1 MYFTAYTPIFPY
13 EVMMLKI
20 PNFQPRGHGMY
31 VYVHSETK
39 EESEC
44 DLCCYYR
51 RKKCDLPT
59 CPFIQ
64 EKIKFGTATKKQ
76 IMDAVFMNIRNSK
89 FRERLSLFIRES
101 ENIKMNYAGKRHE
114 SDFKKTL
121 ERIDS
126 ENYKLVS
133 AVYLLTAD
141 TQLWRRVQTQVE
153 KSSIRFDK
161 MNLGS
166 VDEKAYTLFCCAKD
180 IYLGTKH
187 ITIADL
193 ADEQLIS
200 PKMFGNI
207 CNAMAIRR
215 FGTGVLCEQKENNV

>member
-13 EVMMLKI
+13 EVTMQMI
-20 PNFQPRGHGMY
+20 PNFLPRGHGMY
-31 VYVHSETK
+31 VIIRSESK
-39 EESEC
+39 EETEC

-59 CPFIQ
+59 CPFIW

-89 FRERLSLFIRES
+89 FRERLSSFIRES
-101 ENIKMNYAGKRHE
+101 ENTNMNYFSKWHE
-114 SDFKKTL
+114 YGFNKAL
-121 ERIDS
+121 ERIDR
-126 ENYKLVS
+126 ENFKLIS
-133 AVYLLTAD
+133 AVYLLKAD
-141 TQLWRRVQTQVE
+141 TQLWRRVKNQVE
-153 KSSIRFDK
+153 KNCIQFDK
-161 MNLGS
+161 INLGS

-180 IYLGTKH
+180 LYLGTKH

-200 PKMFGNI
+200 PKMFGII
-207 CNAMAIRR
+207 CNALAIRR
-215 FGTGVLCEQKENNV
+215 FGIGVLNQN

>member
-13 EVMMLKI
+13 EVTMRMI
-20 PNFQPRGHGMY
+20 PNFLPRGHGMY
-31 VYVHSETK
+31 VIIRSETK
-39 EESEC
+39 EETEC
-44 DLCCYYR
+44 DFCCYYK

-59 CPFIQ
+59 CPFIRD
-64 EKIKFGTATKKQ
+64 KIKFGTATKKQ

-101 ENIKMNYAGKRHE
+101 ENTKMNYFGKKHE
-114 SDFKKTL
+114 SDFKKTI

-133 AVYLLTAD
+133 AVYLLTANP
-141 TQLWRRVQTQVE
+141 QVWRRVQNQVE
-153 KSSIRFDK
+153 KNCICFDK

-180 IYLGTKH
+180 LYLGTKH

-200 PKMFGNI
+200 PKMFGII
-207 CNAMAIRR
+207 CNALAIRR
-215 FGTGVLCEQKENNV
+215 FGTGALCEQNVK

>member
-13 EVMMLKI
+13 EVTMRMI
-20 PNFQPRGHGMY
+20 PNFLPKGRGMY
-31 VYVHSETK
+31 VIIHSETK
-39 EESEC
+39 EETDC

-51 RKKCDLPT
+51 RKKCDLST
-59 CPFIQ
+59 CSFIR

-76 IMDAVFMNIRNSK
+76 IIDAVFMNIRSSK

-101 ENIKMNYAGKRHE
+101 ENNNMNYFGKKHE

-121 ERIDS
+121 EKIDS

-133 AVYLLTAD
+133 TVYLLTAD
-141 TQLWRRVQTQVE
+141 IQLWRRVQNQVE
-153 KSSIRFDK
+153 KNCIRFDK

-180 IYLGTKH
+180 LYLGTKH

-200 PKMFGNI
+200 PKMFGII
-207 CNAMAIRR
+207 CNALAIRR
-215 FGTGVLCEQKENNV
+215 FGIGVLNNN

>member
-1 MYFTAYTPIFPY
+1 
-13 EVMMLKI
+13 
-20 PNFQPRGHGMY
+20 MY

>member
-13 EVMMLKI
+13 EITMRMI
-20 PNFQPRGHGMY
+20 PNFLPRGHGMY
-31 VYVHSETK
+31 VIIHSETK
-39 EESEC
+39 EETEC

-51 RKKCDLPT
+51 RKKCDLPI
-59 CPFIQ
+59 CPFIR

-89 FRERLSLFIRES
+89 FRERLSSFIRES
-101 ENIKMNYAGKRHE
+101 ENTNMNYFGKKHE

-126 ENYKLVS
+126 ENYKLAS

-141 TQLWRRVQTQVE
+141 AQLWRRVQNQVE
-153 KSSIRFDK
+153 KNCIRFDR

-180 IYLGTKH
+180 LYLGTKH
-187 ITIADL
+187 ITIAEL

-207 CNAMAIRR
+207 CNALAIRR
-215 FGTGVLCEQKENNV
+215 FGIRVLNQT

>member
-1 MYFTAYTPIFPY
+1 
-13 EVMMLKI
+13 
-20 PNFQPRGHGMY
+20 MY
-31 VYVHSETK
+31 VIVRSETK
-39 EESEC
+39 EETEC

-59 CPFIQ
+59 CPFIR
-64 EKIKFGTATKKQ
+64 EKIKFGTATRKQ

-101 ENIKMNYAGKRHE
+101 ENTNMNYFNKWHE
-114 SDFKKTL
+114 CGFNRTL
-121 ERIDS
+121 ERIDN
-126 ENYKLVS
+126 ENCTLIS
-133 AVYLLTAD
+133 AVYLLAAN
-141 TQLWRRVQTQVE
+141 TQLWLRVKNQVD
-153 KSSIRFDK
+153 KNCIRFDK
-161 MNLGS
+161 INLGS

-200 PKMFGNI
+200 PKMFGII
-207 CNAMAIRR
+207 CNALAIRR
-215 FGTGVLCEQKENNV
+215 FGTGVLCEQNVK

>member
-13 EVMMLKI
+13 EVTMQMI
-20 PNFQPRGHGMY
+20 PNFLPRGHGMY
-31 VYVHSETK
+31 VIIRSESK
-39 EESEC
+39 EETEC

-59 CPFIQ
+59 CPFIW

-89 FRERLSLFIRES
+89 FRERLSSFIRES
-101 ENIKMNYAGKRHE
+101 ENTNMNYFSKWHE
-114 SDFKKTL
+114 YGFNKAL
-121 ERIDS
+121 ERIDR
-126 ENYKLVS
+126 ENYKLIS
-133 AVYLLTAD
+133 AVYLLKAD
-141 TQLWRRVQTQVE
+141 TQLWRRVKNQVE
-153 KSSIRFDK
+153 KNCIRFDK
-161 MNLGS
+161 INLGS

-180 IYLGTKH
+180 LYLGTKH

-200 PKMFGNI
+200 PKMFGII
-207 CNAMAIRR
+207 CNALAIRR
-215 FGTGVLCEQKENNV
+215 FGIGVLNQN

>member
-1 MYFTAYTPIFPY
+1 
-13 EVMMLKI
+13 
-20 PNFQPRGHGMY
+20 MY
-31 VYVHSETK
+31 VFIHSETK
-39 EESEC
+39 EETDC

-51 RKKCDLPT
+51 RKECDLTT

-64 EKIKFGTATKKQ
+64 DKIKFGTATKKK

-89 FRERLSLFIRES
+89 FRERLSSFIRES
-101 ENIKMNYAGKRHE
+101 ENTNMNYFNKWHE
-114 SDFKKTL
+114 YGFNKAL
-121 ERIDS
+121 ERIER
-126 ENYKLVS
+126 ENYKLIS

-141 TQLWRRVQTQVE
+141 TQLWRRGQSQVE
-153 KSSIRFDK
+153 KNCIRFDK

-180 IYLGTKH
+180 LYLGTKH

-200 PKMFGNI
+200 PKMFGII
-207 CNAMAIRR
+207 CNALAIRR
-215 FGTGVLCEQKENNV
+215 FGIGVLNQN